1 MRKILKRKHLK
12 RSVDEFP
19 RKAVYLQVAA
29 VNKLEERTLSY
40 AADRRRLKHLQ
51 QQTITDEIPYAL
63 AAVGTLVAVG
73 THAHRTTAHAII
85 DSNMYGLSQKTA
97 ISTYRSVTRS
107 DQLRRESAHAASSV
121 RCVATVEHT
130 AAETASKTRRAGCK
144 RHENTDRV

>member
-19 RKAVYLQVAA
+19 RKAVYLQVSA

-51 QQTITDEIPYAL
+51 RQTIIDEIPNAL

-73 THAHRTTAHAII
+73 THAHRTTAHAIT

-97 ISTYRSVTRS
+97 ISAYRLVMTNS
-107 DQLRRESAHAASSV
+107 DQKS
-121 RCVATVEHT
+121 TV
-130 AAETASKTRRAGCK
+130 
-144 RHENTDRV
+144 TDHSQ